1 MLERL
6 FKLSEAG
13 TTVRREA
20 VGGLT
25 TFLTLSYILFVQP
38 VVLSAAGMDK
48 GAVFMATVIG
58 SLLAC
63 LFMAFIANY
72 PIALAP
78 AMGHNFFF
86 AYTVVLM
93 MKTPWEVALGAVF
106 IAGVVFIIL
115 SKWGFREKIIT
126 VVPDALKHAFAVGIG
141 LLICMV
147 GLQWGGIV
155 TAKPGTLLGFGNL
168 HSPAVLTTLAGL
180 LVMAGLMALRMRGSI
195 LFGILASTVVAL
207 AFGLVKYQGVAS
219 LPPSI
224 GPTFLKLDI
233 AGAFHLKYIEVI
245 FIFFFL
251 ALFDTIG
258 TLIGVAAQAGFLKE
272 GKLPRAERAL
282 LADAMGTATGAL
294 LGTSTITSYIES
306 AAGVAEGAR
315 TGLANLFTA
324 GCFLLSLFFFPV
336 VSMVGGG
343 VQAGDAVLYPTV
355 AAALILVGSL
365 MFQLTRAIVWIDPA
379 EAIPAFLAI
388 AIMPVTLSITE
399 GIAFAFIAHSLLRLI
414 QGRAREVHWIFHL
427 FSLLFLARYIF
438 LTF

>member
-1 MLERL
+1 MLEKL
-6 FKLSEAG
+6 FHLTDAG

-48 GAVFMATVIG
+48 GSVFMATVIG

-86 AYTVVLM
+86 VYTVVLA
-93 MKTPWEVALGAVF
+93 MKTPWPVALGAVF
-106 IAGVVFIIL
+106 IAGTAFIIL

-155 TAKPGTLLGFGNL
+155 TAKPGTLLGFGDL
-168 HSPAVLTTLAGL
+168 HSPPVVATLAGL
-180 LVMAGLMALRMRGSI
+180 LVMAGLQVLRVRGAI
-195 LFGILASTVVAL
+195 LFGILTSTGVAA
-207 AFGLVKYQGVAS
+207 AFGLVRYQGVFA

-224 GPTFLKLDI
+224 APTFLKLDI
-233 AGAFHLKYIEVI
+233 AGAFQWKYAEVI

-251 ALFDTIG
+251 MLFDTIG
-258 TLIGVAAQAGFLKE
+258 TLIGVAAHAGFLRD

-282 LADAMGTATGAL
+282 LADALGTVSGAL

-324 GCFLLSLFFFPV
+324 GAFLLSLFFFPLV
-336 VSMVGGG
+336 AMVGGG
-343 VQAGDAVLYPTV
+343 VPVGQAVLYPTV

-365 MFQLTRAIVWIDPA
+365 MFQLTRAISWTDPA

-388 AIMPVTLSITE
+388 VIMPVTLSITE

-414 QGRAREVHWIFHL
+414 QGRARHVHWIFHL
-427 FSLLFLARYIF
+427 FSALFLARYLF
-438 LTF
+438 LRF